1 MKNGIKPQ
9 RTHRLFTLTILVIAF
24 SSLVIPVAN
33 AYIDPGSGSY
43 IFQMVVGAFL
53 GISLA
58 VKVFWHKITGF
69 FTGRNRST
77 DKEEQQ
83 SSPK

>member
-1 MKNGIKPQ
+1 MKNGRLP
-9 RTHRLFTLTILVIAF
+9 HRKHRIFTLTVLVLGF
-24 SSLVIPVAN
+24 SLLVIPVAN

-43 IFQMVVGAFL
+43 MLQMVVGAFL

-58 VKVFWHKITGF
+58 IKVFWHKITGF
-69 FTGRNRST
+69 FTGRNRAE

-83 SSPK
+83 SPPK